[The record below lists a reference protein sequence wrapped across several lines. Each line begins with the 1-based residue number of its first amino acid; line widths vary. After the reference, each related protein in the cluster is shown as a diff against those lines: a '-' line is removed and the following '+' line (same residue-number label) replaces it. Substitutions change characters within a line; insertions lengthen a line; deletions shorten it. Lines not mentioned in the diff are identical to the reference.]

1 MSNSYLL
8 CFSLLRL
15 VNPNQQVSLILKYVK
30 ILPKILF
37 LRLFL
42 GILDTNSLTRNYNL
56 SDKLLLFPITT
67 DFLQL
72 MANSFNS
79 TNYNVQCVFLYMK
92 SSLFPQ
98 QSQGFFFY
106 FIFKKKF
113 QSLDVFHGIVF
124 ASILMG
130 QGFSLLKISCSL

>member
-98 QSQGFFFY
+98 QSQGFFY